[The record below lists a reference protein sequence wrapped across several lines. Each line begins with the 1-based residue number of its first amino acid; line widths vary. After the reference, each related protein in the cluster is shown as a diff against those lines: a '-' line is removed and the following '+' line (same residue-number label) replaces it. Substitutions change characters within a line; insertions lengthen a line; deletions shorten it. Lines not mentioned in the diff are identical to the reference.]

1 MKPKKKVRTQAQED
15 FWRWCN
21 YHYDITRSKTAD
33 IFGID
38 LRTVHRY
45 LSCTT
50 EPHGG
55 VVRLMEVFSRHPA
68 VETEM
73 IKRHGV

>member
-1 MKPKKKVRTQAQED
+1 MKPKKKTRTESQEA
-15 FWRWCN
+15 FLQWCED
-21 YHYDITRSKTAD
+21 HFEITRSKTAD

-55 VVRLMEVFSRHPA
+55 VVRLMEVFNRHPA
-68 VETEM
+68 VELEM

>member
-15 FWRWCN
+15 FWHWCED
-21 YHYDITRSKTAD
+21 YPEITRSKTAD

-55 VVRLMEVFSRHPA
+55 VVRLLEVFDRHPA
-68 VETEM
+68 VELEM